1 MDIILKLSFLKEFVA
16 ACRGAYYF
24 LKNAKDF
31 ALRIELASG
40 NAALPTAFFD
50 YFLLPS

>member
-1 MDIILKLSFLKEFVA
+1 MDIILKFSFLKELR
-16 ACRGAYYF
+16 RGAYYF